1 MPASPLNLGQ
11 IADTTNLA
19 IQKMFKKD
27 SDAQDGAMQFKKYF
41 NVRTT
46 EDYIEKDSSL
56 SGLSE
61 AEFTDE
67 NAEITEDVPIQ
78 GYDQTYTQEAVD
90 VLVPFSYRAW
100 KFGIKRRKLNNIAQE
115 INRALNRKKERLCA
129 ERLTNGYLTSYTH
142 QGRNGK
148 NKSITIT
155 GGDGLAAFTASH
167 TREDGGANMNNIVYD
182 GTTFNLPFDYA
193 GLKAAHRTSAL
204 FVDPRG
210 NPMPGTLTTLV
221 CKKGSSV
228 AFKAKEILKA
238 IQNGKIPESNDN
250 DGAGTPSFKVI
261 ELDYLTQDAYWFMF
275 DETCALSDEYGFQFI
290 ESESNNLDP
299 VNMVY
304 KTREMQF
311 AGHTMFQLGFNDVAR
326 CWVASNGTSS

>member
-1 MPASPLNLGQ
+1 MSSPLNLGQ
-11 IADTTNLA
+11 VADTTNKA

-27 SDAQDGAMQFKKYF
+27 AAVELQLSKIY

-67 NAEITEDVPIQ
+67 NAQITEDVPVQ

-90 VLVPFSYRAW
+90 IIVPFSYRVW
-100 KFGIKRRKLNNIAQE
+100 KFGIKKRKLANISRE
-115 INRALNRKKERLCA
+115 INRALNRKKEKLAA
-129 ERLTNGYLTSYTH
+129 ERLTNGFSTSYTH
-142 QGRNGK
+142 QGVAK
-148 NKSITIT
+148 NTSISLT
-155 GGDGLAAFTASH
+155 GGDGLEPWSTAH
-167 TREDGGANMNNIVYD
+167 TREDGGTNMSNVVYD
-182 GTTFNLPFDYA
+182 GTTYSLPFDYA
-193 GLKAAHRTSAL
+193 GLKAAHRTASL

-210 NPMPGTLTTLV
+210 NPMPGNLDTLV

-228 AFKAKEILKA
+228 AFKAREILKA
-238 IQNGKIPESNDN
+238 IQMGKIPESNDN
-250 DGAGTPSFKVI
+250 DGSGVPTFKMI

-275 DETCALSDEYGFQFI
+275 DSSTALSDEYGFQHI
-290 ESESNNLDP
+290 ESEPNNLDP
-299 VNMVY
+299 VNMVP

-311 AGHTMFQLGFNDVAR
+311 AGHTMFQQGFNDVAR
-326 CWVASNGTSS
+326 CWVASAGDSSTT